1 MDQLPPAA
9 PASSGSP
16 FLRVEVLKQ
25 GEAVRIEPRGE
36 LDMSNADALRAVL
49 ISQHLPG
56 RNVLLDLSGL
66 DFMDSTGIQVL
77 LEADAAARANGHSM
91 TVGSLSPAVRR
102 VLEISGVL
110 ERLPFADGPEVM
122 DWEGLSASAGEA
134 PLMTTTSAR
143 SAGGRVSPR

>member
-1 MDQLPPAA
+1 MSQHHPAA
-9 PASSGSP
+9 PASAASP
-16 FLRVEVLKQ
+16 FLRVEVLKE
-25 GEAVRIEPRGE
+25 GKAVRVEPRGE

-56 RNVLLDLSGL
+56 HNVLLDLSGL

-91 TVGSLSPAVRR
+91 TVGNLSPAVRR

-110 ERLPFADGPEVM
+110 ERLPLAEMP
-122 DWEGLSASAGEA
+122 
-134 PLMTTTSAR
+134 PTAR
-143 SAGGRVSPR
+143 TDRAAWCPS